1 MKESKKKIFR
11 LARTYRGEKSR
22 VYNIKDK
29 NGETLVSPEKKNKR
43 WIEHFDE
50 LLNVEVQLE
59 EEGGKREEEE
69 ERNVDGEEEEVI
81 TEEEFEEALRKMKS
95 GKTPGE
101 DGINIELLREG
112 GEGLK
117 ALMLRFLNRCW
128 VESRVP
134 EGWGRSI
141 IVPIYKGK
149 GDAGNCKNYRGI
161 SLMDHM
167 AKLYERIIERK
178 LRSKIEPRLGEEQYG
193 YRLS

>member
-1 MKESKKKIFR
+1 MKESKEKIFR
-11 LARTYRGEKSR
+11 LARTYRGAKSR
-22 VYNIKDK
+22 VCNIKDK
-29 NGETLVSPEKKNKR
+29 NGETLVSPEEKNKR
-43 WIEHFDE
+43 WIEYFDE
-50 LLNVEVQLE
+50 LLNVGVQSE
-59 EEGGKREEEE
+59 KEGEREEE
-69 ERNVDGEEEEVI
+69 ERNVEGEEEEVI

-128 VESRVP
+128 VESRVL

-149 GDAGNCKNYRGI
+149 GDA
-161 SLMDHM
+161 
-167 AKLYERIIERK
+167 
-178 LRSKIEPRLGEEQYG
+178 
-193 YRLS
+193 